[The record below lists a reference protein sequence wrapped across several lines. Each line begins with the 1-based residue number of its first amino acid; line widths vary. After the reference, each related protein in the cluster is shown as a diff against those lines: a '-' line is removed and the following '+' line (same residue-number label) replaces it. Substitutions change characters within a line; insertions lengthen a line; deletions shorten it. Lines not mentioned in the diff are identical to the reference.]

1 MDVIRL
7 IRAICAISVHTR
19 GRRIL
24 ISNTVSRRG
33 YDRAMGIRW
42 GHVWVCCALGPAIG
56 CGDDLTAGPAA
67 GRPDAGREEA
77 DAAPPAF
84 GLATVFVRPGGEP
97 AEGVPVLFQDADGE
111 VVGEELTDA
120 DGRAALEIGRDS
132 MVTLMLWDDLHTV
145 TAVQPE
151 DVVEL
156 WSPPYRFDSPVVG
169 RIRIA
174 GRPVAGAVDYWIG
187 IGCEP
192 LRGSASISPSA
203 FITLREDCLA
213 GDGTFDVVVQAIGED
228 YRRLRYGYR
237 TDVTPDADGTT
248 RVAIEW
254 EPEVPTVEFSYVGDR
269 PGVRQ
274 FFGEIA
280 AQRKGLPF
288 VSDGATSEDGSP
300 VVVHHLAGFADSV
313 RIRAAVVWDGGYS
326 DIVRSIPTPI
336 PASLAVS
343 DGDLTPMLSDGSVDM
358 STPTRPI
365 ASWTGDT
372 AEVDGLHI
380 QFTFYDGSTGEAK
393 AWFVAVPPGSNQF
406 RFPVLSD
413 ALAPL
418 GPDPYSVLYEEG
430 AWVAA
435 MAADFA
441 DGYDDFRNR
450 YLLGYWDS
458 YHPDGEPTYA
468 AAHTLIGLHD
478 AEAAYRRRGAG
489 MTPTR

>member
-1 MDVIRL
+1 
-7 IRAICAISVHTR
+7 
-19 GRRIL
+19 
-24 ISNTVSRRG
+24 
-33 YDRAMGIRW
+33 MGIRW
-42 GHVWVCCALGPAIG
+42 GHLSVWCAVIAATG
-56 CGDDLTAGPAA
+56 CGDDLASNPPGAQPDAA
-67 GRPDAGREEA
+67 GEEA

-111 VVGEELTDA
+111 VVGEQLTDA

-132 MVTLMLWDDLHTV
+132 MVTLRLWDDLHTV
-145 TAVQPE
+145 AAVQPE

-187 IGCEP
+187 LGCEP
-192 LRGSASISPSA
+192 LRGSPSISPSA
-203 FITLREDCLA
+203 YITLREDCLT

-269 PGVRQ
+269 SKVRE
-274 FFGEIA
+274 FFGEVSE
-280 AQRKGLPF
+280 QRKGLPF
-288 VSDGATSEDGSP
+288 VGDVQINEDGSP
-300 VVVHHLAGFADSV
+300 VVVHHLAEFADSV
-313 RIRAAVVWDGGYS
+313 RIRASVQWDDGYS
-326 DIVRSIPTPI
+326 DIVQAMPTPI
-336 PASLAVS
+336 PASFEVGDADLLA
-343 DGDLTPMLSDGSVDM
+343 PLSAGSVDM
-358 STPTRPI
+358 SAPTRPI
-365 ASWTGDT
+365 ASWAGDT

-380 QFTFYDGSTGEAK
+380 QFAFYDGSTGEIK
-393 AWFVAVPPGSNQF
+393 AWFVAVPPGTNQF
-406 RFPVLSD
+406 RFPALSD
-413 ALAPL
+413 ALAPR
-418 GPDPYSVLYEEG
+418 GPDPYSSLYEG
-430 AWVAA
+430 TTWVAA
-435 MAADFA
+435 MAGDFA
-441 DGYDDFRNR
+441 DGYGDFRNR

-468 AAHTLIGLHD
+468 AAHTLLGLHD
-478 AEAAYRRRGAG
+478 PEAAYRRRGAG
-489 MTPTR
+489 MTPIR